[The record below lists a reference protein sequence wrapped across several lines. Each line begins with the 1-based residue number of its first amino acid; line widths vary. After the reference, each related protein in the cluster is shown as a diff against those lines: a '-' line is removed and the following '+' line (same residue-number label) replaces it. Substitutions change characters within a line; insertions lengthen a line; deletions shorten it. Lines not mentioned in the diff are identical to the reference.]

1 MAEEVKRRYSRLAWV
16 ALACLVV
23 PMFASYFFDDMFSTI
38 SYLFEDPSR
47 TALGWDAA
55 GYGLYTSGYSVLCV
69 FGGLVICGILLDKWG
84 VRITGSIFVGMMA
97 AGALLV
103 LHAITAGYAPAKS
116 LRLAYVGCM
125 FFGLGSE
132 IAGTAVTR
140 SIAKWFRDG
149 PMALAMG
156 LQLAIAR
163 LGTAVAL
170 VLAPR
175 LVVENAGHVYSL
187 AETARPAV
195 FGIGLMVAGL
205 ILWAFFVALDAR
217 RFPAKPGPKARR
229 NAVDSSDGNAASESN
244 SESMAD
250 ADHSSDDEAFRLKDV
265 LKVLTNKNFWLLGLL
280 CVLFYSSIIAFKKFA
295 GAILIPRFGIPAAT
309 AGWMV
314 SMLPFSTVI
323 FAPLFGL
330 LVDKRGKGTRWMI
343 LGSILALI
351 AHLLLAF
358 APAGVPFYGYLSMVF
373 LGFGYSLVPAALW
386 PSVPKI
392 VPDKVLGT
400 TYSLI
405 YWVQNLGLLSFK
417 WLAGVILGAAAGSA
431 AAAAAGSAASSSAA
445 ASSASSAAASSAGS
459 AAVASSAGSAA
470 AASSA
475 SSAAASSAG
484 SAAVASSAGSAAA
497 ASSASSAA
505 ASSAGSVF
513 SAGALSGPVRVEL
526 MFVALCV
533 AAVVIAQL
541 FARVSRRRPELRL
554 DAPSGK

>member
-1 MAEEVKRRYSRLAWV
+1 MAETVKRRYSRLAWV

-116 LRLAYVGCM
+116 LRLAYAGCM

-140 SIAKWFRDG
+140 SIAKWFREG

-170 VLAPR
+170 VLSPR

-187 AETARPAV
+187 SETARPAV
-195 FGIGLMVAGL
+195 FGVGLMAVGL
-205 ILWAFFVALDAR
+205 ILWALFVALDAR
-217 RFPAKPGPKARR
+217 HDIASGG
-229 NAVDSSDGNAASESN
+229 SSSVSAEDPFKL
-244 SESMAD
+244 
-250 ADHSSDDEAFRLKDV
+250 SDVWKV
-265 LKVLTNKNFWLLGLL
+265 LKNKNFWMLGLL
-280 CVLFYSSIIAFKKFA
+280 CVLFYSSIVAFKKFA

-343 LGSILALI
+343 IGSVLALV

-417 WLAGVILGAAAGSA
+417 WLAGIIL
-431 AAAAAGSAASSSAA
+431 
-445 ASSASSAAASSAGS
+445 GS
-459 AAVASSAGSAA
+459 AAVT
-470 AASSA
+470 
-475 SSAAASSAG
+475 
-484 SAAVASSAGSAAA
+484 AVASTPSAA
-497 ASSASSAA
+497 
-505 ASSAGSVF
+505 
-513 SAGALSGPVRVEL
+513 GAVSGPVRVEL
-526 MFVALCV
+526 MFVALCI
-533 AAVVIAQL
+533 AAVLIALL
-541 FARVSRRRPELRL
+541 FARVSRRHPELRL

>member
-1 MAEEVKRRYSRLAWV
+1 
-16 ALACLVV
+16 
-23 PMFASYFFDDMFSTI
+23 MF
-38 SYLFEDPSR
+38 ENPSL

-69 FGGLVICGILLDKWG
+69 FGGLIFCGILLDKWG
-84 VRITGSIFVGMMA
+84 VRITGSIFVSMMA
-97 AGALLV
+97 GGAALV
-103 LHAITAGYAPAKS
+103 LYAITAGFPPAES
-116 LRLAYVGCM
+116 LRLAYIGCM
-125 FFGLGSE
+125 LFGLGSE

-140 SIAKWFRDG
+140 SIAKWFKGG

-163 LGTAVAL
+163 LGTAFAL
-170 VLAPR
+170 VLSPR

-195 FGIGLMVAGL
+195 VGVGLMAAGL
-205 ILWAFFVALDAR
+205 LLWAFFVALDAR
-217 RFPAKPGPKARR
+217 FDKVHGAEE
-229 NAVDSSDGNAASESN
+229 ASKE
-244 SESMAD
+244 D
-250 ADHSSDDEAFRLKDV
+250 PFRLSDV
-265 LKVLTNKNFWLLGLL
+265 WNVLTNRNFWLLALL

-295 GAILIPRFGIPAAT
+295 GAILIPRFDIPAST

-343 LGSILALI
+343 LGSILALA

-358 APAGVPFYGYLSMVF
+358 APAGVPLFGYLSMVF

-400 TYSLI
+400 TYSLL

-417 WLAGVILGAAAGSA
+417 WLAGVILGDAAGG
-431 AAAAAGSAASSSAA
+431 AGN
-445 ASSASSAAASSAGS
+445 
-459 AAVASSAGSAA
+459 
-470 AASSA
+470 
-475 SSAAASSAG
+475 
-484 SAAVASSAGSAAA
+484 
-497 ASSASSAA
+497 
-505 ASSAGSVF
+505 
-513 SAGALSGPVRVEL
+513 GPVRVEV
-526 MFVALCV
+526 MFVVLCI
-533 AAVVIAQL
+533 AAVGIALL
-541 FARVSRRRPELRL
+541 FARNAAAHPELRL
-554 DAPSGK
+554 DEPNKA

>member
-1 MAEEVKRRYSRLAWV
+1 MSLDKLHKSACWF

-23 PMFASYFFDDMFSTI
+23 PMFASYFFDDMFSSI
-38 SYLFEDPSR
+38 SYLFENPSL
-47 TALGWDAA
+47 TALGWDSG

-69 FGGLVICGILLDKWG
+69 FGGLVVCGILLDKWG

-97 AGALLV
+97 GGALLV
-103 LHAITAGYAPAKS
+103 LHAITGGYVPAKS
-116 LRLAYVGCM
+116 LRLAYGGCM
-125 FFGLGSE
+125 LFGLGSE

-140 SIAKWFRDG
+140 SIAKWFKDG

-163 LGTAVAL
+163 LGTAFAL
-170 VLAPR
+170 VLSPR

-195 FGIGLMVAGL
+195 VGVGLMAAGL
-205 ILWAFFVALDAR
+205 ILWAVFVAMDAR
-217 RFPAKPGPKARR
+217 YDKTHDLAE
-229 NAVDSSDGNAASESN
+229 AVSGEDPFKLSDVW
-244 SESMAD
+244 
-250 ADHSSDDEAFRLKDV
+250 R
-265 LKVLTNKNFWLLGLL
+265 VLTNKNFWMLGLL

-295 GAILIPRFGIPAAT
+295 GAILIPRFDIPAST

-330 LVDKRGKGTRWMI
+330 LVDKKGKGTRWMI

-392 VPDKVLGT
+392 VPAKVLGT
-400 TYSLI
+400 TYALI

-417 WLAGVILGAAAGSA
+417 WIAGAILGASAAG
-431 AAAAAGSAASSSAA
+431 
-445 ASSASSAAASSAGS
+445 
-459 AAVASSAGSAA
+459 VAN
-470 AASSA
+470 
-475 SSAAASSAG
+475 
-484 SAAVASSAGSAAA
+484 
-497 ASSASSAA
+497 
-505 ASSAGSVF
+505 
-513 SAGALSGPVRVEL
+513 GPVRVEV

-533 AAVVIAQL
+533 AAVVIALL
-541 FARVSRRRPELRL
+541 FARTSDRNPDLGL
-554 DAPSGK
+554 DKATGK

>member
-84 VRITGSIFVGMMA
+84 VRVTGSIFVGMMA

-116 LRLAYVGCM
+116 LSLAYAGCM

-170 VLAPR
+170 VLSPR

-187 AETARPAV
+187 SETARPAV
-195 FGIGLMVAGL
+195 FGVGLMAVGL
-205 ILWAFFVALDAR
+205 ILWALFVALDAR
-217 RFPAKPGPKARR
+217 HDRAEG
-229 NAVDSSDGNAASESN
+229 VSAAGSAE
-244 SESMAD
+244 D
-250 ADHSSDDEAFRLKDV
+250 PFRLSDVWKV
-265 LKVLTNKNFWLLGLL
+265 LKNKNFWMLGLL
-280 CVLFYSSIIAFKKFA
+280 CVLFYSSIVAFKKFA
-295 GAILIPRFGIPAAT
+295 GAILIPRFDIPAST

-343 LGSILALI
+343 IGSVLALI

-417 WLAGVILGAAAGSA
+417 WLAGIIL
-431 AAAAAGSAASSSAA
+431 
-445 ASSASSAAASSAGS
+445 GS
-459 AAVASSAGSAA
+459 AAVAST
-470 AASSA
+470 
-475 SSAAASSAG
+475 
-484 SAAVASSAGSAAA
+484 
-497 ASSASSAA
+497 
-505 ASSAGSVF
+505 
-513 SAGALSGPVRVEL
+513 SGPFRVEL

-533 AAVVIAQL
+533 AAVVIALL
-541 FARVSRRRPELRL
+541 FSRVSRRHPELRL

>member
-1 MAEEVKRRYSRLAWV
+1 MAEAVKRRYTRLAWV
-16 ALACLVV
+16 ALTCLVV

-38 SYLFEDPSR
+38 SYLFEDPSM

-69 FGGLVICGILLDKWG
+69 FGGLVVCGILLDKWG

-140 SIAKWFRDG
+140 SIAKWFREG

-170 VLAPR
+170 VLSPR

-187 AETARPAV
+187 SETARPAV
-195 FGIGLMVAGL
+195 FGVGLMAAGL
-205 ILWAFFVALDAR
+205 ILWAIFVALDAR
-217 RFPAKPGPKARR
+217 HDKAHG
-229 NAVDSSDGNAASESN
+229 AVAAASGE
-244 SESMAD
+244 D
-250 ADHSSDDEAFRLKDV
+250 AFRLSDVWKV
-265 LKVLTNKNFWLLGLL
+265 LKSRNFWMLGLL
-280 CVLFYSSIIAFKKFA
+280 CVLFYSSIVAFKKFA

-343 LGSILALI
+343 LGSVLALI

-358 APAGVPFYGYLSMVF
+358 APEGVPFYGYLSMVF

-417 WLAGVILGAAAGSA
+417 WLAGIILGASAAG
-431 AAAAAGSAASSSAA
+431 
-445 ASSASSAAASSAGS
+445 
-459 AAVASSAGSAA
+459 AV
-470 AASSA
+470 
-475 SSAAASSAG
+475 
-484 SAAVASSAGSAAA
+484 
-497 ASSASSAA
+497 
-505 ASSAGSVF
+505 
-513 SAGALSGPVRVEL
+513 SGPVRVEL
-526 MFVALCV
+526 MFVGLCI
-533 AAVVIAQL
+533 AAVVIALL
-541 FARVSRRRPELRL
+541 FSRISRRNPGLRL
-554 DAPSGK
+554 DAPAGK

>member
-1 MAEEVKRRYSRLAWV
+1 MAEAVKRRYSRLAWV

-69 FGGLVICGILLDKWG
+69 FGGLVVCGILLDKWG

-116 LRLAYVGCM
+116 LRLAYAGCM

-140 SIAKWFRDG
+140 SIAKWFREG

-170 VLAPR
+170 VLSPR

-195 FGIGLMVAGL
+195 FGLGLMAAGL
-205 ILWAFFVALDAR
+205 ILWAVFVALDAR
-217 RFPAKPGPKARR
+217 RFPAGPGVAA
-229 NAVDSSDGNAASESN
+229 AVA
-244 SESMAD
+244 
-250 ADHSSDDEAFRLKDV
+250 DDEAFRLKDV
-265 LKVLTNKNFWLLGLL
+265 WKVLTNKNFWMLGLL
-280 CVLFYSSIIAFKKFA
+280 CVLFYSSIVAFKKFA
-295 GAILIPRFGIPAAT
+295 GAILIPRFGIPAST

-330 LVDKRGKGTRWMI
+330 LVDKKGKGTRWMI
-343 LGSILALI
+343 IGSVLALV

-417 WLAGVILGAAAGSA
+417 WLAGVILGSAAAGAAAGAVA
-431 AAAAAGSAASSSAA
+431 AAAA
-445 ASSASSAAASSAGS
+445 
-459 AAVASSAGSAA
+459 
-470 AASSA
+470 
-475 SSAAASSAG
+475 
-484 SAAVASSAGSAAA
+484 
-497 ASSASSAA
+497 
-505 ASSAGSVF
+505 
-513 SAGALSGPVRVEL
+513 SGPVRVEL
-526 MFVALCV
+526 MFVGLCI
-533 AAVVIAQL
+533 AAVVIALL
-541 FARVSRRRPELRL
+541 FARISKRNPDLRL
-554 DAPSGK
+554 DAPAGKA